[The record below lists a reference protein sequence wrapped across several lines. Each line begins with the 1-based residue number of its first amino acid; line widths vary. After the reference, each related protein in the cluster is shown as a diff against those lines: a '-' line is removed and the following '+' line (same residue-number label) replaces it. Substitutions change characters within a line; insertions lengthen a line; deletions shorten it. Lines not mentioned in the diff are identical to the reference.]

1 MPATPFA
8 GSVPVPVGPSDI
20 VPYDGG
26 HDRSGEEEGS
36 GDLGAKIRRYVA
48 AIKRFR
54 WLVIGLAAAGTIAG
68 VIATRYID
76 PVFEARGALWISDV
90 GNTGGA
96 YRPPELLPNGAWVQL
111 VKSFAVVDQVV
122 ANQRLFLTPKS
133 WQDSVALAG
142 LMPTRRTAAGQYTLV
157 VDPAGTKFTLSELTR
172 GVVDRGTL
180 GDSVGR
186 PVGFAWAPTNA
197 SLQGRH
203 NVQFG
208 VVQPRTVSVGLI
220 NRLDVGMQENS
231 NFLTLSLSGPDKW
244 QTADLLNAWMQQF
257 VTTAADLR
265 RRNMSAQA
273 AILETQ
279 KVSTQ
284 AELTQAENALQG
296 FRSGA
301 ITKPTEGAV
310 AAPQGVPGATAAPLG
325 LASDYYRAQADYQ
338 DVRRNRE
345 TLEKIIADA
354 RRGVLSADALV
365 AVPVVA
371 NAPSL
376 GTAVKELVDK
386 EAQLRALKLSYT
398 DAFKPVKDLTASIQ
412 TLRTQ
417 TIPDLAAVQVGLL
430 KARESQIT
438 QQVQANASDL
448 RSIPARNTEEG
459 RLRRNLTTSEN
470 LYNNVEGR
478 YETAKLG
485 AESTVPDV
493 SILDPALP
501 AAGAQR
507 NIKVLLVLGG
517 FVAAAALGILIAL
530 LLDML
535 DRRFRY
541 PEQIADDLGLRVL
554 GAIPTIPKPEDAE
567 KDPEAMLQS
576 VEAFR
581 GLRMNLHHAFDAPPV
596 MVTISSPGV
605 GDGKSMVSSNLA
617 LSFAEAGFRTL
628 LIDGDI
634 RRGKLHS
641 VFGLDRRPGLLD
653 YLAGDVDI
661 ARIMREVPVHG
672 SLTLIPS
679 GTRRHR
685 GPELLTSAR
694 LTTLLDTVRPR
705 FDVILVDSAPLAAG
719 VDAYALGVAT
729 QNLMLVMRTGHT
741 DRRVAKAKL
750 KLLER
755 LPVRILGAVVNAVP
769 DSDVYAEYSYL
780 YGYGA
785 DADSDITATGD
796 EIGVLSAP
804 AERQG

>member
-1 MPATPFA
+1 
-8 GSVPVPVGPSDI
+8 
-20 VPYDGG
+20 
-26 HDRSGEEEGS
+26 
-36 GDLGAKIRRYVA
+36 
-48 AIKRFR
+48 
-54 WLVIGLAAAGTIAG
+54 
-68 VIATRYID
+68 
-76 PVFEARGALWISDV
+76 
-90 GNTGGA
+90 
-96 YRPPELLPNGAWVQL
+96 
-111 VKSFAVVDQVV
+111 
-122 ANQRLFLTPKS
+122 FLKPKS
-133 WQDSVALAG
+133 WQDSIALSG
-142 LMPTRRTAAGQYTLV
+142 LMPTRRTVAGQFTLA
-157 VDPAGTKFTLSELTR
+157 VDQSGKFTLSEAQR

-186 PVGFAWAPTNA
+186 SVGLAWTPTIA
-197 SLQGRH
+197 SLQGRR

-208 VVQPRTVSVGLI
+208 VVQPRTVSNDLI
-220 NRLDVGMQENS
+220 GRLDGGMQENS
-231 NFLTLSLSGPDKW
+231 NVPTLALSGPDKW
-244 QTADLLNAWMQQF
+244 QTADLLNVWMQQF
-257 VTTAADLR
+257 VATAAGLR
-265 RRNMSAQA
+265 RKNMVDQA
-273 AILETQ
+273 AILENQRT
-279 KVSTQ
+279 STQ
-284 AELTQAENALQG
+284 ADLREAENALQG

-301 ITKPTEGAV
+301 ITQPTEGPA
-310 AAPQGVPGATAAPLG
+310 AAPMGVPGASAAPLG
-325 LASDYYRAQADYQ
+325 LASDYYRAQSQYQ

-345 TLEKIIADA
+345 ALEQIIADG
-354 RRGVLSADALV
+354 RRGNLSADALV

-371 NAPSL
+371 TSPTL
-376 GTAVKELVDK
+376 GIAVKELVDK
-386 EAQLRALKLSYT
+386 EAQLRALKQSYT
-398 DAFKPVKDLTASIQ
+398 DAFKPVKDLTAQIQ
-412 TLRTQ
+412 ALRTQ
-417 TIPDLAAVQVGLL
+417 TIPDLAAVQVSLL
-430 KARESQIT
+430 RKQEAQIA
-438 QQVQANASDL
+438 QQVQANAADL
-448 RSIPARNTEEG
+448 RSIPARSIYEG
-459 RLRRNLTTSEN
+459 RLRRNLATAEN
-470 LYNNVEGR
+470 LWTTVENR
-478 YETAKLG
+478 YEGAKLG

-507 NIKVLLVLGG
+507 NVKALFVLGG
-517 FVAAAALGILIAL
+517 FAAAAALGIVLAL

-541 PEQIADDLGLRVL
+541 PDQIATDLSLHVL
-554 GAIPTIPKPEDAE
+554 GAIPTVPKPDAAD

-581 GLRMNLHHAFDAPPV
+581 GLRMNLHHSFAAPPV
-596 MVTISSPGV
+596 MVTITSPGV
-605 GDGKSMVSSNLA
+605 GDGKSMVASNLA

-653 YLAGDVDI
+653 YLSGDADL

-705 FDVILVDSAPLAAG
+705 FDAILIDSAPLAAG

-729 QNLMLVMRTGHT
+729 QNLILVMRTGHT

-780 YGYGA
+780 YGYGP
-785 DADSDITATGD
+785 DSDTDIPAIGD
-796 EIGVLSAP
+796 EVGILRAP
-804 AERQG
+804 AEQQG